1 MSLLCSISV
10 IEIIMKEKERER
22 ESVHIQR
29 EKVTKTVVERAC
41 SLFPCTASHRAIEWN
56 CTRKCCLDFPFITLN
71 LVLISQNRNNTE
83 SEIRLITSHLHIA
96 INLYS
101 RKKKPKLPFQLR
113 LSSVA
118 YYGSWSKTQS
128 RVCFTV
134 NTGTTQCFLLTTRE
148 KYTRGI
154 PAVYS
159 VQSAHTVRKSF
170 RSRFMLS
177 RNRVL
182 ALWTDYGPLRIQK
195 Y

>member
-1 MSLLCSISV
+1 MQKRIKLLKLINIFPVVMSLLCSISV

-101 RKKKPKLPFQLR
+101 RKKNR
-113 LSSVA
+113 
-118 YYGSWSKTQS
+118 
-128 RVCFTV
+128 
-134 NTGTTQCFLLTTRE
+134 N
-148 KYTRGI
+148 
-154 PAVYS
+154 
-159 VQSAHTVRKSF
+159 F
-170 RSRFMLS
+170 RF
-177 RNRVL
+177 NFV
-182 ALWTDYGPLRIQK
+182 
-195 Y
+195 